1 MIPLKTKIKRTKS
14 CLNTKKLNSSFNF
27 QNEESNY
34 DDTTDIECLSFNGD
48 SSVSI
53 NNQFPKDE
61 NEDILINLSKRQRKL
76 SNYSEDSNG
85 IAFSSRDSILNW
97 VENVLNSVDLNN
109 NEKDS
114 IFHRFSTCF
123 DLVMDKLYIEKNS
136 IQNEDELKKMT
147 ITIFLV
153 TYKFEGFTIGK
164 VSISNLIE
172 AFLSSLNINK
182 EELENTILE
191 NELKILNLLDYNPFC
206 LENNIY
212 EVSLILIDLLKKKFC
227 ISQNLSDLISAYLRE
242 SNKNVLIS
250 NKILFETVSL
260 DKAAISIIAV
270 IIFLKKILIGSKI
283 NSINNNFLIVEVE
296 NLDKN
301 FYNYLKFELKV
312 LRSGNWTEFK
322 LICMYFEDLLEKTY
336 CE

>member
-1 MIPLKTKIKRTKS
+1 MIPNIRNSKS
-14 CLNTKKLNSSFNF
+14 YFNIASLNLNI
-27 QNEESNY
+27 NEESNY
-34 DDTTDIECLSFNGD
+34 DDTTDIECLSYNGD
-48 SSVSI
+48 SSVSF
-53 NNQFPKDE
+53 NNQLPKDE
-61 NEDILINLSKRQRKL
+61 NEDILINLSKKQRKL

-85 IAFSSRDSILNW
+85 IAFGSRDSILNW

-109 NEKDS
+109 KEKDS

-227 ISQNLSDLISAYLRE
+227 ISQNLSDLISEYLRE

-260 DKAAISIIAV
+260 DKAAISVISI
-270 IIFLKKILIGSKI
+270 IIFIKKMLSGTKI
-283 NSINNNFLIVEVE
+283 NFVNGKFLLFEIE

-301 FYNYLKFELKV
+301 FYNYLKNELNV
-312 LRSGNWTEFK
+312 LRFGNWNEFK
-322 LICMYFEDLLEKTY
+322 LICMYFVDLLEKSY
-336 CE
+336 LE